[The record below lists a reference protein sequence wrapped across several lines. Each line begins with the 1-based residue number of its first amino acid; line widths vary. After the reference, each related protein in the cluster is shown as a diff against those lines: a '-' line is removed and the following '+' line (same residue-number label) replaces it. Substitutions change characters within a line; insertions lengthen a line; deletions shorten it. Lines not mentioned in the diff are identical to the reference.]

1 MYINQVKY
9 NRDSWWGYLLTVILI
24 VPITV
29 VLFSIPHGFILT
41 AKAFGDEELMAK
53 IASGDMAAM
62 MSVLEPNLNLFLMLL
77 PFVGMLLAVFF
88 STKIIHKNSIRELTT
103 SRKKIDWSRVLFA
116 FCLWGSISATM
127 IFLDYNFF
135 TPEDYEWNFKPVPFL
150 ILCAIV
156 VVLLPIQTSAEEY
169 LFRGYLMQGIGV
181 LSTLKKFI
189 LYAVFIIPI
198 YLYFV
203 FFLLP
208 EFTQYVFINIFGIGI
223 GEIFPQI
230 FYVFVIIISAIYL
243 SKIGDLPFFKKLYES
258 KFYIN
263 LSRLFSRNWLPLI
276 ITSLAFGL
284 MHYANPEIAK
294 FGNVVYVFYIG
305 SGLFAGIMTL
315 MDEGLELALGWHAA
329 NNMVAALL
337 VTADWTAL
345 QTHSLLKDISN
356 PETMPLGEVLI
367 PVLVFFPAILLIFA
381 NKYNWT
387 DWKGKLF
394 GSI

>member
-1 MYINQVKY
+1 MYIKQVIE
-9 NRDSWWGYLLTVILI
+9 NRESWWGYILTVILI
-24 VPITV
+24 VPV
-29 VLFSIPHGFILT
+29 AVFLFSIPHGIILT
-41 AKAFGDEELMAK
+41 SKAFGDEELMAK

-88 STKIIHKNSIRELTT
+88 STKIIHKNTIRELTT
-103 SRKKIDWSRVLFA
+103 SREKIDWSRVFFA
-116 FCLWGSISATM
+116 FGTWGYISATM

-135 TPEDYEWNFKPVPFL
+135 TPENYEWNLNLGPFL

-156 VVLLPIQTSAEEY
+156 ILLLPIQTSAEEY

-181 LSTLKKFI
+181 
-189 LYAVFIIPI
+189 
-198 YLYFV
+198 
-203 FFLLP
+203 
-208 EFTQYVFINIFGIGI
+208 
-223 GEIFPQI
+223 
-230 FYVFVIIISAIYL
+230 IS
-243 SKIGDLPFFKKLYES
+243 G
-258 KFYIN
+258 N
-263 LSRLFSRNWLPLI
+263 RWLPLI
-276 ITSLAFGL
+276 LTSLAFGL

-315 MDEGLELALGWHAA
+315 MDEGMELALGWHAA

-345 QTHSLLKDISN
+345 QTHSMLKDISN
-356 PETMPLGEVLI
+356 PESMPLGEVLI

-381 NKYNWT
+381 KKYEWT
-387 DWKGKLF
+387 DWRGKLL
-394 GSI
+394 GKI